1 MGFSVQYLNNF
12 LLFFT
17 LIFNLVLGTYIY
29 FYNRKNEI
37 NTAFAKVMFCISL
50 WTLAFLVFVN
60 VKSPIWVLF
69 WRRATPVGSAL
80 AAGYFYYF
88 TLIFPKP
95 KFTISLRK
103 KAMILLPGYVFSC
116 LAFFTPLL
124 IKGFIF
130 ELNKPIFGPLY
141 YFYAF
146 YLILFF
152 SLALVN
158 LLKKYLVAVGQE
170 KLRIFYVL
178 FGMFLSVVSGVVFS
192 LILPLFGMSKLFA
205 LGPPFTLFI
214 VGFVVYAIIR
224 HRLLEIENFLFRGM
238 AFFAGGIAIA
248 GTAMF
253 MFADKINYLL
263 PFYTALTNF
272 TLALFVLFHN
282 PRSKINRSFT
292 VISFSIVVWALAIFL
307 YWQTNSPDI
316 ALWFSKAAYASTSFI
331 PAFFVFF
338 TLIYPKEE
346 RPITRLMMWII
357 FSPILLLLALN
368 FSNLIVQGVEK
379 VDWGYNLIPGPY
391 YFIYTIYFLSY
402 MGWAFWNLVKQ
413 YRKYSGS
420 TKMQA
425 AYIFIGFLLGSV
437 PPVITNLILPSIGN
451 TSLTHIGP
459 PFTIILVGFIAYAIL
474 KHRLMSMEVIV
485 QKGVV
490 YTLTTALILSFYA
503 LAVIFS
509 ETYLRN
515 VMGYSSLVVTAL
527 AALLI
532 AIAYQ
537 PLVRFFQKLSD
548 QIFFRGRYDYRKTLQ
563 QISQKIASVIELRE
577 LTQLIVSSFIDTMRV
592 SEISFLLLDKE
603 KEHFRAMGLKLERY
617 KKIEIDVD
625 SPIISWLCSS
635 KDILVRDE
643 IEEEIGRQEAL
654 GEAGEEKRR
663 GLEEVK
669 DEMERLGISVWVPI
683 ISKKEMIGIIALGDK
698 LSGEIFSS
706 EDLGLLS
713 TLGSQTAVA
722 LDNARLYNEVV
733 NMKDYSEEILRSMVD
748 GVLTVDTRGRVVTYN
763 LMAEKITGRK
773 FAEVIGKACEE
784 IWGKRGTVT
793 RVIENTLHDH
803 SSTNFDTGIASP
815 EKGLVPVSISSTVL
829 KDHEGKKIGA
839 LMTIIDMTEVKQL
852 EGKVRRAD
860 KLTALA
866 TMAAGMAHEIKN
878 PLSSMKVLSQLLPLR
893 YEDKEYRKKLQEI
906 MPREINRIDRI
917 VENLLGFARATAPHF
932 EKVDVN
938 EFMKQTIADFSH
950 QAQEAEVE
958 IIKEFT
964 DLPQIEMDKGQ
975 MSQVFSNLV
984 LNAVQAMRTGGTLK
998 VKTMPG
1004 KKVDQI
1010 MQNIKVQVSD
1020 TGHGISEEGV
1030 KKLFDPFYTT
1040 KYGGTG
1046 LGLTI
1051 THSIVDGHKGYIDVE
1066 SKLGKGTT
1074 FTITLPVSQ
1083 GLL

>member
-1 MGFSVQYLNNF
+1 MQTLLNLNKLILLLALTINFGLAFYILFKNHKSPVNRAFSMVLF
-12 LLFFT
+12 LIAYWTLTF
-17 LIFNLVLGTYIY
+17 LIFSTSRNPV
-29 FYNRKNEI
+29 
-37 NTAFAKVMFCISL
+37 
-50 WTLAFLVFVN
+50 
-60 VKSPIWVLF
+60 WVLF
-69 WRRATPVGSAL
+69 WRRLTPTGSAL
-80 AAGYFYYF
+80 LAGYFLYF
-88 TLIFPKP
+88 TLVFPK
-95 KFTISLRK
+95 KTKNYNLFQRFLML
-103 KAMILLPGYVFSC
+103 APGFFF
-116 LAFFTPLL
+116 AFASVFTPFM
-124 IKGFIF
+124 IKSFVIQDGT
-130 ELNKPIFGPLY
+130 PIFGPLY
-141 YFYAF
+141 ALYALYMLLYFVIALAVLSRKFFMSKSYEKLQVFYVLVGMAFSITVGLFLSLLLPIFGVSQLFSLGPLFTLIMAAFIAYAIIKHKLLGIEDFLSRGILWLAVICALIIAVFFVSINDLRLLLPAYAVLAVITIGIYVLFQNAKSKINISFFATTFFAGLWVFAVQMSLESTGNVGLVFWSKMAAVFSPFIMAHFLYFCFVFPKENQDGGEKRRFVLFVPPLLLALFTVFNLVVQGAVDSKIIYGPAFPLMAAYFVSYMLYAF
-146 YLILFF
+146 YSLLRKQASSRGVAKTQIRYLFLAFLI
-152 SLALVN
+152 
-158 LLKKYLVAVGQE
+158 GM
-170 KLRIFYVL
+170 IPPVL
-178 FGMFLSVVSGVVFS
+178 TN
-192 LILPLFGMSKLFA
+192 LILPLFGYSEFRFLVPA
-205 LGPPFTLFI
+205 FI
-214 VGFVVYAIIR
+214 V
-224 HRLLEIENFLFRGM
+224 M
-238 AFFAGGIAIA
+238 PFFI
-248 GTAMF
+248 
-253 MFADKINYLL
+253 
-263 PFYTALTNF
+263 
-272 TLALFVLFHN
+272 
-282 PRSKINRSFT
+282 
-292 VISFSIVVWALAIFL
+292 
-307 YWQTNSPDI
+307 
-316 ALWFSKAAYASTSFI
+316 
-331 PAFFVFF
+331 
-338 TLIYPKEE
+338 
-346 RPITRLMMWII
+346 
-357 FSPILLLLALN
+357 
-368 FSNLIVQGVEK
+368 
-379 VDWGYNLIPGPY
+379 
-391 YFIYTIYFLSY
+391 
-402 MGWAFWNLVKQ
+402 
-413 YRKYSGS
+413 
-420 TKMQA
+420 
-425 AYIFIGFLLGSV
+425 
-437 PPVITNLILPSIGN
+437 
-451 TSLTHIGP
+451 
-459 PFTIILVGFIAYAIL
+459 IAYAII
-474 KHRLMSMEVIV
+474 KHRLMSIDVVI
-485 QKGVV
+485 QRSAV
-490 YTLTTALILSFYA
+490 YGIVTLLIMTIYA
-503 LAVIFS
+503 LAVIIS
-509 ETYLRN
+509 ETFLRQ
-515 VMGYSSLVVTAL
+515 VTGYSSLLITAF
-527 AALLI
+527 AALII

-603 KEHFRAMGLKLERY
+603 KEHFRAVGLNLERY

-625 SPIISWLCSS
+625 SAIISWLCSS

-643 IEEEIGRQEAL
+643 IEEEIDRQEAL
-654 GEAGEEKRR
+654 VNAAEEKRK

-683 ISKKEMIGIIALGDK
+683 ISKEEMIGIIALGNK

-773 FAEVIGKACEE
+773 FAEVIGKTCEE

-893 YEDKEYRKKLQEI
+893 YEDKEYRGKLEEI
-906 MPREINRIDRI
+906 LPREINRIDRI

-932 EKVDVN
+932 EKVDIN
-938 EFMKQTIADFSH
+938 KFLEQIIADFSD
-950 QAQEAEVE
+950 QAKAVEVE
-958 IIKEFT
+958 IIKEFA

-975 MSQVFSNLV
+975 MSQVFSNLI
-984 LNAVQAMRTGGTLK
+984 LNAIQAMRTGGTLK
-998 VKTMPG
+998 VKIMPG

-1010 MQNIKVQVSD
+1010 MQNIKVQISD

-1040 KYGGTG
+1040 TYGGTG

-1066 SKLGKGTT
+1066 SKPGKGTT